1 MTIESCLH
9 LIFESIIS
17 EIGSNTVLAISGN
30 VRIQKK
36 KVSCTCV
43 SLVFAE
49 ALLLSERGWCRT
61 QVLSENIKPLPVVS
75 LCSNSAWVAQD
86 LKTLTLKNIQDV
98 CVSALVFHYC
108 SDKNLF
114 PIAFQ
119 KNVCAVRRLERKNT
133 RLTNQNTPRH
143 WA

>member
-49 ALLLSERGWCRT
+49 ALLLSEQGWCWT

-75 LCSNSAWVAQD
+75 LCSNSAWVAQEHTRC
-86 LKTLTLKNIQDV
+86 LCVCFGVSLLQRQKSFSYCFSEECVRCTSTRKKKHKAGQSKYTSPLGLT
-98 CVSALVFHYC
+98 C
-108 SDKNLF
+108 
-114 PIAFQ
+114 
-119 KNVCAVRRLERKNT
+119 RK
-133 RLTNQNTPRH
+133 P
-143 WA
+143 

>member
-17 EIGSNTVLAISGN
+17 EIGSNIVLDISGN
-30 VRIQKK
+30 VRTQKK

-75 LCSNSAWVAQD
+75 LCSNSAWVAQEHTRC
-86 LKTLTLKNIQDV
+86 LCV
-98 CVSALVFHYC
+98 CFGVSFL
-108 SDKNLF
+108 
-114 PIAFQ
+114 
-119 KNVCAVRRLERKNT
+119 
-133 RLTNQNTPRH
+133 
-143 WA
+143 